1 MSSACPGAAYSMPS
15 TLCARPVPPPWH
27 AGARRAAAACL
38 WLAAAGMASAQER
51 PATTASRI
59 TQVTVAPGIATIERS
74 ARISAGARSA
84 TFACLPASLDPDS
97 LQISAD
103 AGVRVGEFKVTTEDR
118 DVAAGCASPLDDR
131 VRALE
136 DQIAGVQAEIA
147 ALRRADRYLDHLAGG
162 SGSSDGT
169 PRDGQ
174 GSPPAAAAT
183 AAPATPAA
191 QIPATA
197 EALRRTSA
205 ETLVRLQPLQ
215 RRQEALERE
224 LKPLRAERDRTAG
237 GPRARVV
244 SVAVNLATDRDAG
257 LRLSYQVRGPGW
269 QPAYRA
275 RLDTA
280 TGAVVL
286 ERLAVVAQRSGE
298 DWNDVRLA
306 LTTQAP
312 ARATAGPRPGTWTVD
327 VAAPPEQQ
335 ARLERMPR
343 PLPAPAPTAA
353 VASVD
358 AAEDPLP
365 DFNVTAL
372 AGSYATRFEV
382 PQRLSVPA
390 SGQRTTLLLG
400 THDAA
405 ARLVTRTVPAQRET
419 AYLVAEIAPPAG
431 AWPAGTVG
439 LYRDGA
445 FVGQGRLDFASA
457 PDAGGPGGR
466 TVPLWFGP
474 DDLVVVQAETP
485 RTTTGTAGFT
495 GATVERRTQLAYRIE
510 NRHTTPITLQVI
522 DTAPVSRNAKIEVES
537 RYAPPP
543 LTTAWEGTAGTV
555 AWQQPLAPGAEVR
568 FTAEH
573 LVRHGKDV
581 ELNENRR

>member
-1 MSSACPGAAYSMPS
+1 MQPMPP
-15 TLCARPVPPPWH
+15 TPLQRH
-27 AGARRAAAACL
+27 AGARRAAACAVL
-38 WLAAAGMASAQER
+38 AAAAGMACAQER
-51 PATTASRI
+51 PAVVASRI

-74 ARISAGARSA
+74 ARIAAGARSA

-103 AGVRVGEFKVTTEDR
+103 AGVRVGEFKATTEDR
-118 DVAAGCASPLDDR
+118 DVAAGCASPLDER

-147 ALRRADRYLDHLAGG
+147 ALRRTDRYLDHLAGG
-162 SGSSDGT
+162 NADGA
-169 PRDGQ
+169 PREGQ
-174 GSPPAAAAT
+174 GSPTSAT
-183 AAPATPAA
+183 PTVAPSVPAA

-197 EALRRTSA
+197 EALRKTSA

-215 RRQEALERE
+215 RRQEALERD

-237 GPRARVV
+237 GPRPRVV
-244 SVAVNLATDRDAG
+244 SVAVNLASDRDAG

-275 RLDTA
+275 RLDIA

-327 VAAPPEQQ
+327 VAAPPETQN
-335 ARLERMPR
+335 RLSRLPS
-343 PLPAPAPTAA
+343 PAAPAAPVPAPMAESA
-353 VASVD
+353 D
-358 AAEDPLP
+358 AAEEPLP
-365 DFNVTAL
+365 RFDVTAL

-382 PQRLSVPA
+382 PQRLSLPA

-400 THDAA
+400 THDAS

-431 AWPAGTVG
+431 PWPAGTVG

-445 FVGQGRLDFASA
+445 FVGQGRLDFSA
-457 PDAGGPGGR
+457 ATDSGGPGGR

-474 DDLVVVQAETP
+474 DDLVRVHAEAP
-485 RTTTGTAGFT
+485 RETTGTAGFT
-495 GATVERRTQLAYRIE
+495 GATVERRTRLAYRIE

-522 DTAPVSRNAKIEVES
+522 DTAPVPRNAKIEVES
-537 RYAPPP
+537 RYAPPL
-543 LTTAWEGTAGTV
+543 LTTAWEGTAGVV
-555 AWQQPLAPGAEVR
+555 AWQQTVAPGAEAR

-573 LVRHGKDV
+573 ALRHGKDV
-581 ELNENRR
+581 ELNESRR